1 MAHLDVNS
9 IKKDFPIFDRFFSEV
24 SLTYIDNSAA
34 SQKPKCVI
42 DAVSDFYSKYN
53 ANIHRG
59 LYELSEEA
67 TEMYEKVRVDVAKFI
82 NARSPE
88 EIIFTHGATS
98 ALNTVAFG
106 WGLRKFKKGDVI
118 LTTVAEHH
126 SNLVAWQEAVQL
138 TGASIEFIDV
148 NETGE
153 ISLTDVKNKMS
164 EKVAVVT
171 IMHASNVLGT
181 IFPVKGICELAHEV
195 GAIAVVDGAAMAGH
209 VPINVQNLG
218 CDFYA
223 FSGHKMLGPT
233 GIGILWGKKELL
245 EKMEPFQ
252 FGGGMI
258 KEVTL
263 EKATWRNPPA
273 KFEAGTPNIAG
284 VAGLGAAVDYLA
296 KLGMENVREHDIEL
310 TAYALIELSKIE
322 RVRILGPT
330 DAQKKVGLVSFTVNG
345 AHAHDVAAVLA
356 QEQVCVRAGHHCA
369 MPLHTRF
376 KIPATVRAS
385 FYIYNNRDDV
395 DRLAAALRKAVELL
409 L

>member
-9 IKKDFPIFDRFFSEV
+9 IKKDFPIFDRVFSEV

-223 FSGHKMLGPT
+223 WAYRHRYFVGQK
-233 GIGILWGKKELL
+233 
-245 EKMEPFQ
+245 
-252 FGGGMI
+252 
-258 KEVTL
+258 
-263 EKATWRNPPA
+263 R
-273 KFEAGTPNIAG
+273 IAG
-284 VAGLGAAVDYLA
+284 
-296 KLGMENVREHDIEL
+296 K
-310 TAYALIELSKIE
+310 
-322 RVRILGPT
+322 
-330 DAQKKVGLVSFTVNG
+330 NG
-345 AHAHDVAAVLA
+345 ALSIRRRND
-356 QEQVCVRAGHHCA
+356 
-369 MPLHTRF
+369 
-376 KIPATVRAS
+376 
-385 FYIYNNRDDV
+385 
-395 DRLAAALRKAVELL
+395 
-409 L
+409 